1 MQLTQPILVYSNY
14 CKYSA
19 QFINLLQTNE
29 NLLNLFVPLSIDPNK
44 NGKRPEEFYSL
55 QNYLQSLGSGI
66 SKVPSILLP
75 SNDGSLIFLEGNDA
89 FKWLESKVV
98 SNGSNSNGSNSNGN
112 SNIEQFENKEVSGIN
127 PNEMMSFSD
136 SYAPLNSQLHEGS
149 SQSFQFI
156 DKGFQ
161 QIQTY
166 NEDAIPDKNCQAKY
180 EQLLKEREKM

>member
-1 MQLTQPILVYSNY
+1 MQLTHPILVYSNY
-14 CKYSA
+14 CKHSA
-19 QFINLLQTNE
+19 QFINLLQTHE
-29 NLLNLFVPLSIDPNK
+29 ELLNLFVPLSIDPTE
-44 NGKRPEEFYSL
+44 NGRRPDEFYSL
-55 QNYLQSLGSGI
+55 QNYLESLGGGI
-66 SKVPSILLP
+66 SKVPSILIP
-75 SNDGSLIFLEGNDA
+75 SNDGSLIFLEGDDA
-89 FKWLESKVV
+89 FKWLESNV
-98 SNGSNSNGSNSNGN
+98 NSTTKETFKNTEE
-112 SNIEQFENKEVSGIN
+112 IEICGIN

-149 SQSFQFI
+149 CQSFQFI